1 MKRKNKLNF
10 ANERVTKA
18 KRTRAFILSFMAFIL
33 VFGAVSLLI
42 FMKSLDF
49 DLGNLIKGDEGAAV
63 TMEATTEAISQV
75 QAMDANILLICY
87 DTNDNLSLLAFVSS
101 EKEAQQISVSLLD
114 TAQTVTSD
122 SSQITLQSCYANSG
136 MAGLKMAVE
145 QIYGASV
152 DRYIK
157 VSESNLK
164 KVISKI
170 GDISVEI
177 SEPIQYR
184 GSDYSLFLDSGTQLL
199 TGDLFIKY
207 LNYVSGKPKAQAVC
221 ALVQTTL
228 NAFRADNRDSMFN
241 SLVNLSDTD
250 ISVVDNT
257 DSNGIVGAYLSLRTN
272 VVAVEKQ
279 VPNNEVPA

>member
-1 MKRKNKLNF
+1 MRRKNKLNF
-10 ANERVTKA
+10 ANARAEKA
-18 KRTRAFILSFMAFIL
+18 KRMRAFILSFTAFIL

-49 DLGNLIKGDEGAAV
+49 DLGNLAKGDEGES
-63 TMEATTEAISQV
+63 TTTEETTEAPSQV
-75 QAMDANILLICY
+75 QAMDANILLVCY
-87 DTNDNLSLLAFVSS
+87 DTNNHLSLLAFVSS
-101 EKEAQQISVSLLD
+101 EKDAQQISVSLLD
-114 TAQTVTSD
+114 TAQAYTKDGT
-122 SSQITLQSCYANSG
+122 QTTLQACFANSG
-136 MAGLKMAVE
+136 MAGLKSAVE
-145 QIYGASV
+145 QVYGAAV

-170 GDISVEI
+170 GDVSVEVV
-177 SEPIQYR
+177 EPIQYR
-184 GSDYSLFLDSGTQLL
+184 GSDYSLFLDGGVQML

-207 LNYVSGKPKAQAVC
+207 LKYTSGSSKAQAVC

-228 NAFRADNRDSMFN
+228 NAFREDNRDSMFN

-257 DSNGIVGAYLSLRTN
+257 DSGGLVSVYISLRAN
-272 VVAVEKQ
+272 VVAKEGQRQKG
-279 VPNNEVPA
+279 EVPA